1 MRIAIVGAGAVGGYI
16 GGRLAQAGVDAVLID
31 PWHEHVETMKRDGL
45 ILSDPLGTSV
55 ARVQVLHVH
64 EVQSLAA
71 RPIDIAMVCTKSYD
85 TIWAASLIEPYLAP
99 SGYVLSV
106 QNGINEERIA
116 GVVGWERTV
125 GCIAST
131 ISVEMHRA
139 GVINRVR
146 TPGGES
152 YTVFRVGEVH
162 GRSTPRA
169 QKAVEVLAAVDSAKV
184 TNNLWGER
192 WAKLTT
198 NSMHHGILGA
208 TGMTDHDLMRNTAT
222 RRLAIRCAG
231 EALAVA
237 EALGHGVENILRMP
251 PDLWRA
257 AARWDRAALEALEA
271 GWAKWME
278 RSKQPHPGSVGHD
291 LVKGRRTEIEYVCGH
306 VAGKGAE
313 IGVPAPTQTALTALV
328 KRVEQGELDRRLE
341 NIQPLLSDIPR
352 D

>member
-1 MRIAIVGAGAVGGYI
+1 MRVAIVGAGAVGGYI
-16 GGRLAQAGVDAVLID
+16 GGRLALAGVDAVLVD
-31 PWHEHVETMKRDGL
+31 GWPEHVETMKRDGL
-45 ILSDPLGTSV
+45 VLSDPLGESV
-55 ARVQVLHVH
+55 ARVEALHVG
-64 EVQSLAA
+64 EVQSLLA
-71 RPIDIAMVCTKSYD
+71 RPVDIAMICTKSYD
-85 TIWAASLIEPYLAP
+85 TVWATSLIEPYLAP
-99 SGYVLSV
+99 TGYVLSV

-116 GVVGWERTV
+116 SVVGWERTV

-139 GVINRVR
+139 GVVNRVR

-162 GRSTPRA
+162 GRTTPRA
-169 QKAVEVLAAVDSAKV
+169 RRAVEVLGAVDSAKV

-192 WAKLTT
+192 WAKLVT
-198 NSMHHGILGA
+198 NSMHHGILGS

-237 EALGHGVENILRMP
+237 QALGHDVENILRMP

-257 AARWDRAALEALEA
+257 AARWNRAALETLEA
-271 GWAKWME
+271 GWIAWME
-278 RSKQPHPGSVGHD
+278 RSKSPHPGSVGHD
-291 LVKGRRTEIEYVCGH
+291 LAKGRRTEIEYICGH
-306 VAGKGAE
+306 VADKGREA
-313 IGVPAPTQTALTALV
+313 GVPAPTQAALTALV
-328 KRVEQGELDRRLE
+328 KRVENGELARCLDNLA
-341 NIQPLLSDIPR
+341 PLLADIPR